1 MSICVNVLAVAVLL
15 AVGQEHVSTKEKLY
29 GEDASSPFTVHVAV
43 SLVVKLGDPAHVNA
57 EEV

>member
-1 MSICVNVLAVAVLL
+1 MSIFRKTDSAKSKVY
-15 AVGQEHVSTKEKLY
+15 LY